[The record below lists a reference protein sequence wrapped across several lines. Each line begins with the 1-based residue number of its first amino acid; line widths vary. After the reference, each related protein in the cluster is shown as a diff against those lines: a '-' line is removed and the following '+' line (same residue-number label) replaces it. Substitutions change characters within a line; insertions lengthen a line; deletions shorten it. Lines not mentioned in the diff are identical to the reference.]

1 VKQWVLQRKPLRS
14 CHPMF
19 HYSNIPSFRVKGD
32 MLNQKDLSEI
42 IREVLNSRSPKRIP
56 NEQSSYV
63 HAAVL
68 FPIFSANGE
77 YKVLFTQRTHKVE
90 NHKGQ
95 ISFPGGGVEEQDG
108 SLQETA
114 LREAHEEI
122 GLLNKDVEILGQLD
136 DTMTVV
142 SNFVVHPFVGRIPY
156 PYDFKINRLE
166 VKRII
171 EVPLR
176 IFLSDDPKYRR
187 DSAEFEGVTYP
198 TPAYLYKGDLIW
210 GATARIIEGFTGILS
225 PFLPSPLKG
234 EG

>member
-1 VKQWVLQRKPLRS
+1 L
-14 CHPMF
+14 F
-19 HYSNIPSFRVKGD
+19 HAKEEI
-32 MLNQKDLSEI
+32 LNQKDLSEI
-42 IREVLNSRSPKRIP
+42 IKEVLSARSPKRIP
-56 NEQSSYV
+56 DEKSSYI

-77 YKVLFTQRTHKVE
+77 YTILFTQRTHKVE

-95 ISFPGGGVEEQDG
+95 ISFPGGGVEEEDD
-108 SLQETA
+108 SLEETA

-136 DTMTVV
+136 DTSTVV
-142 SNFVVHPFVGRIPY
+142 SNFVVHPFVGLIPY
-156 PYDFKINRLE
+156 PYDFKINPLE

-171 EVPLR
+171 EVPFR
-176 IFLSDDPKYRR
+176 IFLSDDPKYKR

-210 GATARIIEGFTGILS
+210 GATARIIEGFMGILTPS
-225 PFLPSPLKG
+225 LPSPLKG

>member
-1 VKQWVLQRKPLRS
+1 
-14 CHPMF
+14 M
-19 HYSNIPSFRVKGD
+19 
-32 MLNQKDLSEI
+32 NQKDLCEI
-42 IREVLNSRSPKRIP
+42 IKEVLSARSPKRIP
-56 NEQSSYV
+56 DEKSSYI

-108 SLQETA
+108 SLEETA

-122 GLLNKDVEILGQLD
+122 GLLGKDVEILGQLD
-136 DTMTVV
+136 DTTTVV
-142 SNFVVHPFVGRIPY
+142 SNFVVHPFVGLIPY
-156 PYDFKINRLE
+156 PYDFEINPLE

-171 EVPLR
+171 EVPFR
-176 IFLSDDPKYRR
+176 VFLSDDPKYKR
-187 DSAEFEGVTYP
+187 DRAEFEGVTYP
-198 TPAYLYKGDLIW
+198 PPAYVYKGDLIW
-210 GATARIIEGFTGILS
+210 GATARIIEEFMAILTPS
-225 PFLPSPLKG
+225 LPSPLKG